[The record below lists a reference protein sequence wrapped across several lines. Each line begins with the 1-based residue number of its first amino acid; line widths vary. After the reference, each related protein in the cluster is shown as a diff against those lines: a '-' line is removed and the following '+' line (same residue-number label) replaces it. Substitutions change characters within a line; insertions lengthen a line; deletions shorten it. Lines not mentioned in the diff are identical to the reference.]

1 VLREKRAG
9 ARFVRNN
16 RTCDGVSYHCH
27 LKGNCPLS
35 DVATDVDLRFDVP
48 QSGMSS
54 PILDHD
60 HVSLSTR
67 TAILVTADVVGV
79 ALIGLVIFRLYASP
93 LKYDESQMWSG
104 LASFLIG
111 WILASWTQDLYG
123 RKVLLSGARVHCQ
136 HGLVAC
142 ALTFG
147 VVLLIEFALKF
158 IGGVSR
164 VWLLTWAI
172 SDFVWLG
179 GLRSLWAY
187 CLHRSLRRG
196 KCIDRALVLVGSSRH
211 ARHLRDAIE
220 RESRGEI
227 AVVSVMGI
235 PGTPGGI
242 PIDRLDEIVRA
253 GMVDRVIIA
262 NFEGVIEQS
271 RAVLVQLMRVAVD
284 VTLIPDLAELR
295 APVLSVDRIGMLA
308 AIDLASRPLTAIEVA
323 LKRAEDVLLSSL
335 ILLLT
340 APVFLVIALAIRL
353 DSSGPVL
360 FGQLREGY
368 HNKVFKVWKFRTMY
382 HAARDESAVRQTS
395 RDDRRVTRVG
405 RILRRLSLDE
415 LPQLINVIR
424 GEMSV
429 VGPRPH
435 ALGMTSVGLP
445 MTQVLDGYA
454 ARHRLKPGITG
465 WAQVNGCRGEVDS
478 HEKLRRRVSLD
489 CYYID
494 HWSLSLDIWIIIRTA
509 ALLAFDSHAY

>member
-1 VLREKRAG
+1 M
-9 ARFVRNN
+9 
-16 RTCDGVSYHCH
+16 
-27 LKGNCPLS
+27 
-35 DVATDVDLRFDVP
+35 ATNVDLRLDVL
-48 QSGMSS
+48 QSEASS
-54 PILDHD
+54 PIVDHD
-60 HVSLSTR
+60 HVSLSER
-67 TAILVTADVVGV
+67 IAILVTADVAGV
-79 ALIGLVIFRLYASP
+79 TLIGLVIFRLYARP
-93 LKYDESQMWSG
+93 LNYDESQMWAG
-104 LASFLIG
+104 IASFFVG
-111 WILASWTQDLYG
+111 WIVASWTQNLYG
-123 RKVLLSGARVHCQ
+123 RKVLLSGARMHSQ

-147 VVLLIEFALKF
+147 IVLLLEFALKF

-164 VWLLTWAI
+164 VWLLAWAI

-196 KCIDRALVLVGSSRH
+196 KCVDRALVLVGSSRH
-211 ARHLRDAIE
+211 ARHLSVDIE
-220 RESRGEI
+220 RESRGQI

-235 PGTPGGI
+235 PGTPGGV
-242 PIDRLDEIVRA
+242 PIDRLDEVVRA

-262 NFEGVIEQS
+262 NFEGAIEQS
-271 RAVLVQLMRVAVD
+271 RVLLARLMRVAVD
-284 VTLIPDLAELR
+284 VTLIPDLAELQT
-295 APVLSVDRIGMLA
+295 PVLSVDRIGMLA

-323 LKRAEDVLLSSL
+323 LKRAEDLSLSCL
-335 ILLLT
+335 IMLLT
-340 APVFLVIALAIRL
+340 APLFIVTALAIKF
-353 DSSGPVL
+353 DSPGPVL

-382 HAARDESAVRQTS
+382 HEARDEQAVQQTS
-395 RDDRRVTRVG
+395 RNDRRVTRVG

-415 LPQLINVIR
+415 LPQLINVVR
-424 GEMSV
+424 GEMSI

-445 MTQVLDGYA
+445 MTQVLEGYA

-465 WAQVNGCRGEVDS
+465 WAQVSGCRGEVDS

-494 HWSLSLDIWIIIRTA
+494 HWSLSLDLWIIVRTV
-509 ALLAFDSHAY
+509 ALFVFDSDAY